1 METLSYS
8 ARGNVEKIIFRAFSI
23 AVLLTGIEII
33 GNAYFQSAYLMP
45 THWILVILVFF
56 SQVGLVYGTWLGA
69 KPRYWMIFHGVVPI
83 VVIALWPFLA
93 TDGLSVPDDFRPWVW
108 WAMGMSAIS
117 LSVAYRPPFSLIG
130 AVGITATWFL
140 FSAEVYGGSMS
151 FDRRVQDSV
160 LVLMLGGVFGSLAGL
175 IIQQFVKVDQ
185 ANSDSLRDSVARAQ
199 RDAIE
204 RERGLVDALV
214 HDRVLNTLL
223 LATKA
228 KHAGDYRSAADSA
241 KQALEELSKM
251 GSMDRERDS
260 FSSLA
265 LFKALTAA
273 ASELDGIVVSSAVNG
288 SVVVP
293 AEVAEALT
301 QAALQALENSRKHS
315 GAPRSYLHTESGSG
329 KIVISIKDYGRG
341 FRASRVSRNRLGLRL
356 SIIRRVEAVGG
367 KAKIIS
373 TPGIGAEVVLSW
385 TR

>member
-1 METLSYS
+1 MESLSYS

-23 AVLLTGIEII
+23 AVFLTGIEII
-33 GNAYFQSAYLMP
+33 GNAFFQSSYLMP
-45 THWILVILVFF
+45 THWILVALVVS
-56 SQVGLVYGTWLGA
+56 SQVGLLYGTWLGS
-69 KPRYWMIFHGVVPI
+69 KPRSWMIYHGVVPF
-83 VVIALWPFLA
+83 VVMALWPFLA
-93 TDGLSVPDDFRPWVW
+93 TDGTSVPEDFRPWVW

-117 LSVAYRPPFSLIG
+117 LSVAFRPPFSLLG
-130 AVGITATWFL
+130 AAGITAAWFF
-140 FSAEVYGGSMS
+140 FSAEVYAGSID
-151 FDRRVQDSV
+151 FDRRIQDSV

-175 IIQQFVKVDQ
+175 IIQQFGKVDQ

-199 RDAIE
+199 QDAIE

-223 LATKA
+223 LASKA
-228 KHAGDYRSAADSA
+228 KHTGDYQSAADSA
-241 KQALEELSKM
+241 KQALRELSKM
-251 GSMDRERDS
+251 GSLNRERDS

-265 LFKALTAA
+265 LFKALTAEA
-273 ASELDGIVVSSAVNG
+273 MEIEGVVVSSGGDG

-329 KIVISIKDYGRG
+329 QIVISIKDYGKG
-341 FRASRVSRNRLGLRL
+341 FRASRVRKNRLGLKL
-356 SIIRRVEAVGG
+356 SIIGRVEAVGG

-373 TPGIGAEVVLSW
+373 TPGIGAEVILTW